1 MTLAVEMHG
10 ITKAFARVL
19 ANDRVDFTVHKGEV
33 HALVGENGAGKS
45 TLMRILY
52 GLYQLDAGTIRVM
65 GRPAHFKSPADA
77 IGAGIGMVHQSFMLI
92 PAFRVIDNV
101 MLGMEVTGPRGFFL
115 DADRAARELDSLSE
129 KYGLKI
135 DPMTRVDTL
144 SVGEQQRVEIIK
156 LLFRNAQILILDE
169 PTSILTPQETDNLFA
184 ILHRLKAEGHTIIL
198 ITHKMNEVKA
208 ISDRLTVLRDGRTM
222 GERLTSETTR
232 EQIAQ
237 MMVGREVFFDVA
249 KPEARLG
256 SPLLQV
262 KNLSARN
269 RRGVLALHEATF
281 DVHEGEILGI
291 AGVEGN
297 GQSELADVLTGLLAP
312 VQGKIAVRDTH
323 LTGLNP
329 RRIFEAGLAHIPADR
344 QRRGLVLNFSI
355 SENLILGRHYDKPFA
370 GPFGL
375 RYNKIDA
382 HATRLVDSF
391 DIRPAELHLPA
402 RNLSGGNQ
410 QKVVLAREFSRNA
423 PVLLAAHP
431 TRGLDIGATEFV
443 HGQLLK
449 KRDEGCAILL
459 ISADLNEILSLS
471 DRIAVMYE
479 GRIVATRKAAE
490 TNERELGLLMTGSPS
505 SREAEHPC

>member
-19 ANDRVDFTVHKGEV
+19 ADGRVDFTVHKGEV

-45 TLMRILY
+45 PLMHILS
-52 GLYQLDAGTIRVM
+52 GLYQPDAGTIRIM
-65 GRPAHFKSPADA
+65 GRPANFKSPADA

-92 PAFRVIDNV
+92 PAFSVIDNV

-135 DPMTRVDTL
+135 HPLARVDTL

-184 ILHRLKAEGHTIIL
+184 ILRRLKDEGHTIIL
-198 ITHKMNEVKA
+198 ITHKLNEVKA
-208 ISDRLTVLRDGRTM
+208 ISDRLTVLRDSRTM
-222 GERLTSETTR
+222 GERMTSETTR

-256 SPLLQV
+256 SALLQV

-269 RRGVLALHEATF
+269 RRGVLALRDVTL

-297 GQSELADVLTGLLAP
+297 GQSELADVLTGLLP
-312 VQGKIAVRDTH
+312 PKQGEIVVRDTLAFVVCSSPH
-323 LTGLNP
+323 VISLT
-329 RRIFEAGLAHIPADR
+329 FT
-344 QRRGLVLNFSI
+344 S
-355 SENLILGRHYDKPFA
+355 
-370 GPFGL
+370 
-375 RYNKIDA
+375 
-382 HATRLVDSF
+382 SF
-391 DIRPAELHLPA
+391 I
-402 RNLSGGNQ
+402 
-410 QKVVLAREFSRNA
+410 KF
-423 PVLLAAHP
+423 
-431 TRGLDIGATEFV
+431 
-443 HGQLLK
+443 K
-449 KRDEGCAILL
+449 
-459 ISADLNEILSLS
+459 
-471 DRIAVMYE
+471 
-479 GRIVATRKAAE
+479 
-490 TNERELGLLMTGSPS
+490 
-505 SREAEHPC
+505 

>member
-19 ANDRVDFTVHKGEV
+19 ANDRVDFTVRKGEV

-52 GLYQLDAGTIRVM
+52 GLYQPDAGTIRIM
-65 GRPAHFKSPADA
+65 GKRANFKSPADA

-135 DPMTRVDTL
+135 HPLARVDTL

-198 ITHKMNEVKA
+198 ITHKLNEVKA
-208 ISDRLTVLRDGRTM
+208 ISDRLTVLRDGRTI

-256 SPLLQV
+256 SALLQV

-269 RRGVLALHEATF
+269 RRGVLALREATF

-297 GQSELADVLTGLLAP
+297 GQSELADVLTGLLPP
-312 VQGKIAVRDTH
+312 VQGKIVMRDTH

-375 RYNKIDA
+375 QYNKIDA

-402 RNLSGGNQ
+402 RHLSGGNQ

-490 TNERELGLLMTGSPS
+490 TNERELGLLMTGSTS
-505 SREAEHPC
+505 SHEVAHPC

>member
-52 GLYQLDAGTIRVM
+52 GLYQPDAGTIRIM
-65 GRPAHFKSPADA
+65 GKRANFKSPADA
-77 IGAGIGMVHQSFMLI
+77 IRAGIGMVHQSFMLI

-101 MLGMEVTGPRGFFL
+101 MLGMEVTGPLGFFL

-135 DPMTRVDTL
+135 HPLARVDTL

-169 PTSILTPQETDNLFA
+169 PTSILTPQETENLFA
-184 ILHRLKAEGHTIIL
+184 ILRRLKDEGHTIIL
-198 ITHKMNEVKA
+198 ITHKLNEVKE

-256 SPLLQV
+256 SALLQV
-262 KNLSARN
+262 KDLSARN
-269 RRGVLALHEATF
+269 RRGILALRDVTF

-297 GQSELADVLTGLLAP
+297 GQSELADVLTGLLP
-312 VQGKIAVRDTH
+312 PGHGKILMHDTH
-323 LTGLNP
+323 LTGMEP

-355 SENLILGRHYDKPFA
+355 SENLILGRHYDKCFA

-375 RYNKIDA
+375 RYTTIETN
-382 HATRLVDSF
+382 ATRLVESF
-391 DIRPAELHLPA
+391 DIRPAEVHLPA

-423 PVLLAAHP
+423 PVLLATHP

-443 HGQLLK
+443 HRQLLK

-459 ISADLNEILSLS
+459 ISADLNEILSLC

-479 GRIVATRKAAE
+479 GQIVATRKAAE
-490 TNERELGLLMTGSPS
+490 TNERELGLLMTGSTS
-505 SREAEHPC
+505 SHEAVQPC